1 LLETKVQ
8 KFNFVFCV
16 IKLSLGAS
24 CAQKNMFYRLFI
36 KKNKDFFSGKGKLM
50 LGANKKMLNLLK

>member
-1 LLETKVQ
+1 LLLETKVQ

-24 CAQKNMFYRLFI
+24 WAQKNMFY
-36 KKNKDFFSGKGKLM
+36 
-50 LGANKKMLNLLK
+50 